1 MPAGQPHAASSRQ
14 ESPNLARSHSDTVVC
29 VVSSPGGDDQHDQAR
44 GAAAGMQKNA
54 RSWCNLAAA
63 DDDFQCLPEDLAQA
77 RELWAS
83 CHPVVA
89 DIDPPSHRGHGPA
102 GPRGDTRSGL
112 AGDRVWYST
121 TSPAAMQDFQFADPV
136 LVTAHLQASARRA
149 ASRSAEQRSSGCLQ
163 PARCQSE
170 MAVQALQDMKT
181 GDGRGD
187 DPDCDLQAPRMSD
200 MWREREDADS
210 AADSHRE
217 KAIGS

>member
-1 MPAGQPHAASSRQ
+1 MRAGRPQSLPHAASSRQ
-14 ESPNLARSHSDTVVC
+14 EPPNLARSHSDTVVL
-29 VVSSPGGDDQHDQAR
+29 SLGGNDLHDRAPG
-44 GAAAGMQKNA
+44 AAGMQKNA
-54 RSWCNLAAA
+54 RSLCNLAAA

-89 DIDPPSHRGHGPA
+89 DIDPPSRRCPA
-102 GPRGDTRSGL
+102 GPRGDTRSGR
-112 AGDRVWYST
+112 ACEWVWFST
-121 TSPAAMQDFQFADPV
+121 TSPSAMQDCQFADPV
-136 LVTAHLQASARRA
+136 LVTARLQASARRA
-149 ASRSAEQRSSGCLQ
+149 AAHSAELRRSGCLQ
-163 PARCQSE
+163 PARCQSG